1 MSKYYLG
8 IEIGGTKLQVVLGD
22 QKANIVERSRMA
34 VDGTEGAAGIQRQIE
49 QAVETLSAR
58 YAASAVGV
66 GFGGPIDVRS
76 GRILLSHHVE
86 GWAGFEIRT
95 WLEELTGLPV
105 EVDNDANTAALGE
118 ARKGAGVGLDPVF
131 YVTLG
136 SGMGGGLVAG
146 GEIYHGA
153 VPGEAEIGL
162 MAFDREG
169 NNFESRCAGWAM
181 DRRIQEQVAEYPSGA
196 LAELV
201 DGKSRGQARFLAA
214 AIERG
219 DKGALILLEETAAD
233 IAFALSHVT
242 HLLHPEVII
251 LGGGLSLIGEPL
263 RQRVAD
269 ALAGFLARAF
279 RPSAPDVRLARL
291 GEDVVGVGALLL
303 ARQAR
308 GE

>member
-22 QKANIVERSRMA
+22 QEAGIVERSRMA

-58 YAASAVGV
+58 CAPEAVGV

-86 GWAGFEIRT
+86 GWTGFEIRT

-118 ARKGAGVGLDPVF
+118 ARKGAGVGHDPVF

-153 VPGEAEIGL
+153 VPGESEIGL

-169 NNFESRCAGWAM
+169 NDFESRCAGWAM
-181 DRRIQEQVAEYPSGA
+181 DRKIQEQIAGHPGSV

-201 DGKSRGQARFLAA
+201 GGESRGQARFLAP

-219 DKGALILLEETAAD
+219 DKGALALLEETAAD

-263 RQRVAD
+263 RQRVAA
-269 ALAGFLARAF
+269 ALPGFLTRAF
-279 RPSAPDVRLARL
+279 RPSVPDVRLARL